1 MFLIAGIG
9 DHLQGG
15 QAIRQLLLNY
25 LTDHLLM
32 IRKLRL
38 DLIHGTITIRDA
50 FAVLTWIILIA
61 RPEAVFVLPGIS
73 LLWPLG
79 MNRGREK
86 NRYQN
91 TAFEEHYRE
100 SVVWDGSKLWDR
112 TVAPFCAALK
122 TRMASDLNSDK
133 VPILPSPGPYDR
145 RTRLRTGNT
154 VGCRAKEGVNS
165 ASKGIHARADSPR
178 YIDKTPPFSW
188 HADVPPFATRREQ
201 ARRRA
206 RLQGK
211 AIS

>member
-15 QAIRQLLLNY
+15 QAIRQLLLDY

-133 VPILPSPGPYDR
+133 VPILPSPGPYDK
-145 RTRLRTGNT
+145 RTRLGTGNT
-154 VGCRAKEGVNS
+154 AECLARGAVNS
-165 ASKGIHARADSPR
+165 ATKGTRARADSLR
-178 YIDKTPPFSW
+178 YSDEPTPFS
-188 HADVPPFATRREQ
+188 
-201 ARRRA
+201 
-206 RLQGK
+206 
-211 AIS
+211 